1 MLGDQVG
8 RVLGDELV
16 APHGLDQR
24 IFPFV
29 QPAGQAVEG
38 RGQRTDLA
46 AGVLVVATQRGQP
59 LLGIGVPRQVASE
72 RHERLHQEPGQ
83 KPDRYDHDHA
93 GDEKERDEAPDEL
106 VDRGEGLVLRV
117 DGCNDP
123 VRRRHALV
131 GDECFAPIR
140 VQRWLGTLESR
151 SRQARPI
158 QMHDELAVGADDE
171 DVPGLADHRLGDI
184 AEQSRIGEADAA
196 RQNRDEAAIL
206 REHGCGHHQHH
217 IPVADVGEERFRND
231 RSLGADGVADVRP
244 PRRVVAAAVWS
255 VGALGKEDALVG
267 EQER

>member
-1 MLGDQVG
+1 M
-8 RVLGDELV
+8 
-16 APHGLDQR
+16 
-24 IFPFV
+24 
-29 QPAGQAVEG
+29 
-38 RGQRTDLA
+38 
-46 AGVLVVATQRGQP
+46 LVVAAQRGQP

-140 VQRWLGTLESR
+140 VQRWLGTLETPDRAIEQRVGCCSVSR

-158 QMHDELAVGADDE
+158 RMHDELTVGADDE
-171 DVPGLADHRLGDI
+171 DVPGPADHRLGDI

-231 RSLGADGVADVRP
+231 RSLGADGVAGACACAIVGGAARSDGTSVRANALATAP
-244 PRRVVAAAVWS
+244 TERPGGR
-255 VGALGKEDALVG
+255 GAM
-267 EQER
+267 